1 MKKTLAALCLL
12 WMCSSAAVAQPKP
25 GQVDSAKIPTPQPHY
40 QPEYT
45 SDLCTDPGAWT
56 KQKPGL
62 HAAFASTDELYLR
75 CEVPSLKS
83 DGQIWEATGWK
94 GERLNAQVLVWSSN
108 SLEQVRFRVE
118 DLKNAN
124 GRAIPK
130 DRIRLNLVRYVL
142 SNFPYRAKNFSCEVT
157 NDTAYLLPD
166 RLETFERFDLPERTV
181 RPVWISIDIPATAEP
196 GDYTGVIHVN
206 SLKDGS
212 TLQVKIHVQP
222 MTLPE
227 PRDWKFRLDL
237 WQNPWVVAGYFQV
250 EPWSEEHKN
259 SAEKAPQTLCRGRR
273 KVHHHLY
280 RAFPMVG

>member
-12 WMCSSAAVAQPKP
+12 WMCSSAAVAQLKP
-25 GQVDSAKIPTPQPHY
+25 GQVDPAKIPIPQPHY

-45 SDLCTDPGAWT
+45 SDFCTDPGAWT

-83 DGQIWEATGWK
+83 DGKIWEATGWK

-130 DRIRLNLVRYVL
+130 DRISLQLVRYVL
-142 SNFPYRAKNFSCEVT
+142 SRLSMRQKTSAVARMP
-157 NDTAYLLPD
+157 AYLLPD
-166 RLETFERFDLPERTV
+166 RL
-181 RPVWISIDIPATAEP
+181 
-196 GDYTGVIHVN
+196 
-206 SLKDGS
+206 K
-212 TLQVKIHVQP
+212 
-222 MTLPE
+222 
-227 PRDWKFRLDL
+227 
-237 WQNPWVVAGYFQV
+237 
-250 EPWSEEHKN
+250 
-259 SAEKAPQTLCRGRR
+259 
-273 KVHHHLY
+273 HL
-280 RAFPMVG
+280 RI